1 MKEAWEEATIPSS
14 ISSNARYKGF
24 VSYIMQENTV
34 LKRHILYIYDL
45 ILPGDIIPT
54 PNDGSVASFNLYTL
68 EQVNRIM
75 KSSENDF
82 KFNCN
87 LVLIDFFI
95 RYGLI
100 NTTHPDSSTIAS
112 GLRPLSA
119 IEVE

>member
-1 MKEAWEEATIPSS
+1 MQD
-14 ISSNARYKGF
+14 NA
-24 VSYIMQENTV
+24 V

-45 ILPGDIIPT
+45 ILPDNIIPT

-68 EQVNRIM
+68 EQVDRII
-75 KSSENDF
+75 KLSKNNF

-100 NTTHPDSSTIAS
+100 DTTHPDFSTIAS

-119 IEVE
+119 IEV